1 MRTWDKALPV
11 SDYASPLRLSLDAEA
26 LGANWRWLAKE
37 SGEANCGAAIKAD
50 GYGLGA
56 KQVLKH
62 LVKAG
67 CRDFFVATWA
77 EAKALGD
84 LPEGVSLS
92 VLHGIREEDRELA
105 LSMPHRPVLNS
116 LPQVKR
122 WSETG
127 RTFDLMIDTGMSRLG
142 VGIADIWANKLESL
156 AIHTVMS
163 HLASADEDTEQNVSQ
178 RALFQGQIP
187 KIKAQRYSLANSAGI
202 LLGPDYHFDL
212 TRPGIAL
219 YGGIPRKEA
228 MGHIAQVVYPEAQIL
243 QRRVLLKGQPIGY
256 NATHIADRHTEV
268 AILNI
273 GYADGILRAFS
284 KKGSANNGQFPFL
297 GRVSMDLIAIDV
309 SSNPN
314 MEEGDWVTID
324 YDLSTASSKTGLS
337 PYELLTGLGPR
348 FDRIWKNV

>member
-1 MRTWDKALPV
+1 VALAV
-11 SDYASPLRLSLDAEA
+11 ADYASPLRLSLDAAA
-26 LGANWRWLAKE
+26 LVSNWRWLAKE
-37 SGEANCGAAIKAD
+37 SGEASCGAAIKAD

-56 KQVLKH
+56 KAVLTH
-62 LVKAG
+62 LTKAG

-84 LPEGVSLS
+84 LPKGVSLS
-92 VLHGIREEDRELA
+92 VLHGVREEDMAVA

-122 WSETG
+122 WLQTG
-127 RTFDLMIDTGMSRLG
+127 RNFDLMIDTGMCRLG
-142 VGIADIWANKLESL
+142 VNIADIWSNKFEGMP
-156 AIHTVMS
+156 IHTVMS
-163 HLASADEDTEQNVSQ
+163 HLASADENSEQNVSQ
-178 RALFQGQIP
+178 RVLLQGQIL
-187 KIKAQRYSLANSAGI
+187 KLKAQRYSLANSAGI

-219 YGGIPRKEA
+219 YGGVPREEA
-228 MGHIAQVVYPEAQIL
+228 KGHIAQVVYPEAQIL
-243 QRRVLLKGQPIGY
+243 QRRLLIKGQPIGY
-256 NATHIADRHTEV
+256 NAIHIADRHTEV

-309 SSNPN
+309 SSNPEL
-314 MEEGDWVTID
+314 EEGDWVTID
-324 YDLSTASSKTGLS
+324 YNLSAASCKTGLS

-348 FDRIWKNV
+348 FDRVWINAV